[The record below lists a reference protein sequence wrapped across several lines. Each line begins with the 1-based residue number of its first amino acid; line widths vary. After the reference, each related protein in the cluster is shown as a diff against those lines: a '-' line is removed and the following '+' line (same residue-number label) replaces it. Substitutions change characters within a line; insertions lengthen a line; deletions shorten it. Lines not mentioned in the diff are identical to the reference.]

1 MIIKRVFQN
10 RTAGSDHP
18 SHENIQSILRIEE
31 ENQKAL
37 TAGERISRRIARFAG
52 SLKFIVIHVLWFSS
66 WCLLNLGWI
75 PGIEPFDPFPFFLL
89 SLAVSVEVSFLTIF
103 LLMNQNSMNRQAE
116 QRSHLEL
123 QVNILAEQEATQT
136 LQMIRRISEHLGVEV
151 EDLNTEQRELEKK
164 TDVHELHTRIKDTL
178 PDK

>member
-1 MIIKRVFQN
+1 
-10 RTAGSDHP
+10 
-18 SHENIQSILRIEE
+18 
-31 ENQKAL
+31 
-37 TAGERISRRIARFAG
+37 
-52 SLKFIVIHVLWFSS
+52 LKFIVIHVLWFSS